1 MKKIILALSLSGAL
15 LGATPLYAE
24 ESAAPAA
31 APVATATV
39 EASATP
45 APSPEAAPVAAPAE
59 AAPAAA
65 APAPTANKGDDA
77 FLMICSA
84 FVILM
89 SIPGL
94 ALFYGG
100 LVRKK
105 NMLSVLMQVFTV
117 FSLISVL
124 WMIYGY
130 SIAFTEGN
138 AFFGSLSKV
147 FLSGVTPDSLAATW
161 SKATPIHE
169 MIYIVFQ
176 GAFAAIT

>member
-65 APAPTANKGDDA
+65 APTTNKGDDA

-105 NMLSVLMQVFTV
+105 NMLSVLKVKLLLVKFREDIQELKTKYMFFQ
-117 FSLISVL
+117 IHQMIVL
-124 WMIYGY
+124 
-130 SIAFTEGN
+130 
-138 AFFGSLSKV
+138 
-147 FLSGVTPDSLAATW
+147 
-161 SKATPIHE
+161 
-169 MIYIVFQ
+169 Q
-176 GAFAAIT
+176 